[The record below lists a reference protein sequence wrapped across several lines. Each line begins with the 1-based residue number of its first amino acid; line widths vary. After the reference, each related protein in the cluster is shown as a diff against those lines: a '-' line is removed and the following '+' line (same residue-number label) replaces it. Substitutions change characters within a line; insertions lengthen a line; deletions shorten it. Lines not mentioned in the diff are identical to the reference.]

1 MGENMNKLI
10 ANGGLG
16 VGVLGALLTVA
27 AGIWRITGHFHLAG
41 FETMT
46 LFVGGMGLML
56 IGCFAKLHLLSA
68 SRT

>member
-10 ANGGLG
+10 ANGGCA
-16 VGVLGALLTVA
+16 VGVLGVLLTVA
-27 AGIWRITGHFHLAG
+27 SGVWRITGHYHLAG

-56 IGCFAKLHLLSA
+56 IGCFAKLHLLST
-68 SRT
+68 SRA